1 MVSVED
7 NPPSLVVIVRRCL
20 NTRFRPKRAKNAPC
34 KKSNYVQA
42 SSHCLSCVGSIRTIL
57 IHSEKRLLRYYWKD
71 QIYQSVWILL
81 HLPLLQI
88 DLPLLKSETPVQLCL
103 AASHPLPRVL
113 TGKTIECE
121 FSRGW
126 SAQKCIFLI
135 GTLFKFCQKHSRNRC
150 QISFMAP
157 AINPALFSR
166 PNHLR
171 WGQIGRQPPIKAF
184 RLIWSWCGVL
194 RGRKL
199 THLRLKQVRR
209 LSSINT

>member
-34 KKSNYVQA
+34 KKSNYVQHLLTA
-42 SSHCLSCVGSIRTIL
+42 WVVLVQFGLSWFILRRGYYDTIEKTRYISL
-57 IHSEKRLLRYYWKD
+57 SEYFC
-71 QIYQSVWILL
+71 IC
-81 HLPLLQI
+81 HLLQI

-113 TGKTIECE
+113 TGKTNECE

-135 GTLFKFCQKHSRNRC
+135 GT
-150 QISFMAP
+150 FMV
-157 AINPALFSR
+157 
-166 PNHLR
+166 
-171 WGQIGRQPPIKAF
+171 Q
-184 RLIWSWCGVL
+184 VL
-194 RGRKL
+194 SK
-199 THLRLKQVRR
+199 
-209 LSSINT
+209 S